1 MISPEQLAASGTEHG
16 HQAALFAY
24 FALAENQIRWPEV
37 KWMFAV
43 PNGGQRSAISGARLK
58 AEGVK
63 PGVPDIIFPLR
74 RYPFSGLVLEMKKKG
89 GKTSIEQDEYIG
101 FLISQEFKCVVCYSW
116 IEAKD
121 AVIEYCNGKDEGF
134 QSWV

>member
-74 RYPFSGLVLEMKKKG
+74 RYPFSGLVLEMKKPVMKKIKNG
-89 GKTSIEQDEYIG
+89 GVSDEQIAYIG
-101 FLISQEFKCVVCYSW
+101 FLISQEFKCEICYSW
-116 IEAKD
+116 EEARD
-121 AVIEYCNGKDEGF
+121 VIIKYYDLGM
-134 QSWV
+134 